1 MHAAPLDRN
10 ADRDYNKTDI
20 YETEDRHA
28 GAYHGDHGACG
39 FYGGLQ
45 LALKTGGNVLL
56 VDQRAHGGSDG
67 HTITFGIRERRAARS
82 VVS

>member
-1 MHAAPLDRN
+1 MHAVPLDRN

-20 YETEDRHA
+20 YETEDCHA
-28 GAYHGDHGACG
+28 GAYHGACV